1 MSKLKGDVMKTSLVT
16 VLTIFCFGCASD
28 PFPQATNTQKG
39 AVIGAVGGAAL
50 GAAVS
55 KNRGKGA
62 LIGAVGG
69 GLTGAGVG
77 YYMDQQKQDLEK
89 VLASERQNGSIQIE
103 KMPDHTLK
111 ITMTAQ
117 TAFDINS
124 ADVKPGFD
132 GTVDKMADV
141 MNKYGKTTLAI
152 KGHTDSTGSLQHNQG
167 LSERRAQAVQ
177 QAFLQRGVIPERL
190 SAAGKG
196 ASEPRASN
204 ATDSGRQLNRRV
216 EIFVEPVV
224 AAG

>member
-1 MSKLKGDVMKTSLVT
+1 MKTSLVT
-16 VLTIFCFGCASD
+16 VLTILCVGCASD

-39 AVIGAVGGAAL
+39 AVIGAVGGAAV

-55 KNRGKGA
+55 KNHRGKGA

-69 GLTGAGVG
+69 GLAGAGVG

-89 VLASERQNGSIQIE
+89 VLAAERQNGSVQVE

-117 TAFDINS
+117 TAFDVNS
-124 ADVKPGFD
+124 ADIKPGFN
-132 GTVDKMADV
+132 GTVDRMAEV
-141 MNKYGKTTLAI
+141 MNKYGKTTLSI
-152 KGHTDSTGSLQHNQG
+152 VGHTDSTGSAQYNQG

-190 SAAGKG
+190 STAGKG

-204 ATDSGRQLNRRV
+204 TTDTGRQLNRRV